1 MKGKAFD
8 VQARSDFRKEGGK
21 QYFSELLGDY
31 EFSLGYWI
39 FLVGC
44 WIFKT
49 EKLAPFG
56 QAFIT
61 S

>member
-8 VQARSDFRKEGGK
+8 VQDRSDFRKQGGK
-21 QYFSELLGDY
+21 QYCSELLGDY
-31 EFSLGYWI
+31 ESSL
-39 FLVGC
+39 GC